1 MLRTLTLLA
10 ASAQTAFGLPAG
22 QKEPAARELASIGGY
37 CVHGFASQHCD
48 RTWYGLCECSPGWR
62 GACCDSPVTCTMNDF
77 INQGYLCPQDM
88 MNLHSASTAVFGSGA
103 TTPMRIGVDPL
114 PLQLRGVFWLK
125 DQGDSS
131 SLVSFAKSNDGDGVS
146 PGAIP
151 SDGVYKVRVRGDR
164 TWSFADQ
171 SFNWEASGIMDLI
184 YSFNFNDAT
193 NPTEAVVYGGG
204 GNALSVI
211 WKGVTYA
218 IEFGMELQTKDQV
231 LAGPHARYNASVV
244 WERPSRFAG
253 NVISSYTVVQ
263 VMDEHGNKLE
273 PAFSEWVQYNQ
284 HPDTGSTPDTIFYFE
299 AQ

>member
-263 VMDEHGNKLE
+263 VMD
-273 PAFSEWVQYNQ
+273 
-284 HPDTGSTPDTIFYFE
+284 
-299 AQ
+299 